1 MPNGANL
8 LPSDRGMN
16 RDPQAVPPAPTWVR
30 YLVLAW
36 LCLLATVAYVHR
48 GCLAVPAKLV
58 QQDLGLG
65 PDPRQ
70 AAAEMAQIMSV
81 FFLGYTV
88 FQIPSGWFGD
98 RWGTRRVLTIC
109 VLLWSLATGWMGL
122 ASGFLGMWLSR
133 LVNGVAQA
141 GIFPCAVKTVS
152 RWFPETGRA
161 FPNGMMGS
169 FMSVGSVI
177 ATALT
182 GFLLQYLTWQ
192 EVFLWLS
199 VPGLICAA
207 GFWWWFR
214 DAPADHAWVND
225 AELHLIQGGR
235 SGTPTAPGTDASSVW
250 PILLSLPMILVYIQ
264 QFCRA
269 AGYIFYLT
277 WFPTF
282 LQETRGVS
290 VTESGYLTSVPLLGI
305 VVGSAAGG
313 ALLDAILRWTG
324 SKQRS
329 RQGSAVLSLGASAAC
344 VWTAYFVEDALLTV
358 AVLAC
363 GSVFAGLAAPAAYT
377 ITIDLGGR
385 HVATVF
391 STMNMMGNLGAYL
404 MPLVVVELIDYYSW
418 NESLVLLAGLYLAA
432 ALCWT
437 MISVKPGNQH
447 GPEGGSDV

>member
-1 MPNGANL
+1 M
-8 LPSDRGMN
+8 SQDS
-16 RDPQAVPPAPTWVR
+16 QATPPAPTWVR

-36 LCLLATVAYVHR
+36 LCLLATVAYIHR

-58 QQDLGLG
+58 QHDLGLG

-70 AAAEMAQIMSV
+70 AAAEMAQILSV

-88 FQIPSGWFGD
+88 FQIPSGWLGD
-98 RWGTRRVLTIC
+98 RWGTRRVLTVC

-182 GFLLQYLTWQ
+182 GFLLDYMSWQ

-199 VPGLICAA
+199 VPGLVCAA

-214 DAPADHAWVND
+214 DAPADHAWVNA
-225 AELHLIQGGR
+225 AELHLIQGEKIGKL
-235 SGTPTAPGTDASSVW
+235 TAAIAEPISAWS
-250 PILLSLPMILVYIQ
+250 ILLGLPMILVYTQ

-290 VTESGYLTSVPLLGI
+290 VKESGYLTSMPLLGI
-305 VVGSAAGG
+305 VIGSAAGG
-313 ALLDAILRWTG
+313 ALLDWILRVTG

-329 RQGSAVLSLGASAAC
+329 RQGVAVLSLAVSAAC
-344 VWTAYFVEDALLTV
+344 VWAAYLVDDALLTV
-358 AVLAC
+358 LVLAA
-363 GSVFAGLAAPAAYT
+363 GSIFAGLAAPAAYT

-391 STMNMMGNLGAYL
+391 STMNMMGNLGAFL
-404 MPLVVVELIDYYSW
+404 MPLVVVVLVDYYSW
-418 NESLVLLAGLYLAA
+418 NETLVLLAGLYLAA
-432 ALCWT
+432 AVCWV
-437 MISVKPGNQH
+437 MIRVPAAQPDVAN
-447 GPEGGSDV
+447 EGGR